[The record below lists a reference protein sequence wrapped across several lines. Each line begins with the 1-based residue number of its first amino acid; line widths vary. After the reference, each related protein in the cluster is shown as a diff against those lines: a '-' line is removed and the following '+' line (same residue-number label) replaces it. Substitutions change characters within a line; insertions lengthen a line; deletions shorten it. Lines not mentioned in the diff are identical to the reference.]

1 MGNGEPPTMHFIS
14 GTFHPGLNITVRRGL
29 EWFQKGLL
37 PGDTFALC
45 VCPRR
50 DDHTPI
56 GTAKVAFIMAA
67 TIETIPD
74 ELMAYEHEPSC
85 RTKEGLLAAMRRVL
99 GEVRPDEMV
108 TVIGFEREEP

>member
-1 MGNGEPPTMHFIS
+1 MTMHFIS

-37 PGDTFALC
+37 PGDTFTLC

-56 GTAKVAFIMAA
+56 GTAKVAFVMAA
-67 TIETIPD
+67 TIETIPG

-85 RTKEGLLAAMRRVL
+85 RTKEGLLEAMRKVL
-99 GEVRPDEMV
+99 GEVRSDEVV
-108 TVIGFEREEP
+108 TVIGFERE